1 MAGRKTMHPQ
11 RKPRAESVP
20 SRPGENIQTGGNK
33 VGVTSGAKK
42 SDTTRAARRFGGARS
57 DAR

>member
-1 MAGRKTMHPQ
+1 MHPQ
-11 RKPRAESVP
+11 RKPRSQSLP

-33 VGVTSGAKK
+33 VGVQSGAKK
-42 SDTTRAARRFGGARS
+42 SETTRAARRFGGSRG